1 MEIIRYKKLK
11 NNVYEITLKDNTTVK
26 LYDNTIIKYN
36 LLINKII
43 DNKKY
48 EEIINYNNSLD
59 AYYKALKYL
68 TIKLRSETEIR
79 KYLTKKEYD
88 YNIINSTII
97 RLKKENYINDD
108 IFLKSYIN
116 DKINLTLDGPYK
128 IKRNLINLGFKE
140 EDINKYLNL
149 DNTDRIIKIIN
160 KKIKQNNKYNTTTL
174 KQNIYNYLI
183 NQGYSKEEFIKY
195 IDNIKIDDN
204 KYLSKDIDKLINKYK
219 NKYNDKNTLKYII
232 KNKLYQKG
240 YNQEKIGDL
249 LNEKIL

>member
-1 MEIIRYKKLK
+1 MEIFRYKKLK

-26 LYDNTIIKYN
+26 LYDNTILKYN

-43 DNKKY
+43 NNKTY
-48 EEIINYNNSLD
+48 QEIIDYNNTLD
-59 AYYKALKYL
+59 AYYKSIKYL
-68 TIKLRSETEIR
+68 TTKLRSETEIR
-79 KYLTKKEYD
+79 KYLTNKEYD
-88 YNIINSTII
+88 YNIIESTIN

-140 EDINKYLNL
+140 DINKYLNI
-149 DNTDRIIKIIN
+149 DNKDRIIKIIN
-160 KKIKQNNKYNTTTL
+160 KKIKQNNKYNTNTL

-219 NKYNDKNTLKYII
+219 NKYNDKKTLKYII

-240 YNQEKIGDL
+240 YNQENIGDL

>member
-26 LYDNTIIKYN
+26 LYDNTILKYN
-36 LLINKII
+36 LLINKKIT
-43 DNKKY
+43 NKTY
-48 EEIINYNNSLD
+48 QEIINYNNNLD
-59 AYYKALKYL
+59 AYYKSIKYL
-68 TIKLRSETEIR
+68 TIKLRTETEIR

-219 NKYNDKNTLKYII
+219 NKYNDTNTLKYII
-232 KNKLYQKG
+232 KNKLY
-240 YNQEKIGDL
+240 
-249 LNEKIL
+249 

>member
-26 LYDNTIIKYN
+26 LYDNTILKYN
-36 LLINKII
+36 LLINKKIT
-43 DNKKY
+43 NKTY
-48 EEIINYNNSLD
+48 QEIINYNNNLD
-59 AYYKALKYL
+59 AYYKSIKYL

-219 NKYNDKNTLKYII
+219 TNTMI
-232 KNKLYQKG
+232 QTH
-240 YNQEKIGDL
+240 
-249 LNEKIL
+249 